1 MKMVGKISKL
11 CEHSSGAV
19 SEAIVVVCIDGR
31 LEQVE
36 YGVGRSMY

>member
-19 SEAIVVVCIDGR
+19 SEAILVCIDGR

-36 YGVGRSMY
+36 YGNG